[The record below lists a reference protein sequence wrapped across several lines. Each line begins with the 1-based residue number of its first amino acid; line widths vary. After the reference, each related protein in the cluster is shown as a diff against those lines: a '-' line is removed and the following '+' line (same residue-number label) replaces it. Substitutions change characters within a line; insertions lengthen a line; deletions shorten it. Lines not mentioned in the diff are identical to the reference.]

1 MGELIV
7 FCPAPGKS
15 MEDSLKVANVS
26 NKVAMKI
33 VETEKLP

>member
-26 NKVAMKI
+26 NKG
-33 VETEKLP
+33 VEQKGVNYH